1 MTTELQVTEKVLSQ
15 IDLNDP
21 LFEQTDKFIQQ
32 LNTFTSEFVP
42 FQRTMS
48 IKLEFGNTLF
58 NNLKNEIEILQLKF
72 GEDPTTSKP
81 KLFF

>member
-1 MTTELQVTEKVLSQ
+1 
-15 IDLNDP
+15 
-21 LFEQTDKFIQQ
+21 
-32 LNTFTSEFVP
+32 
-42 FQRTMS
+42 MS